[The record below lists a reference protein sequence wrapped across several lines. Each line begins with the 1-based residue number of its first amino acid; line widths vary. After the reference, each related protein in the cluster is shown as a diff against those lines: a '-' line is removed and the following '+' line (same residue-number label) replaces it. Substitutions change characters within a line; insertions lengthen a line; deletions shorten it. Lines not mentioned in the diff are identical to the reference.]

1 MTSALNVNVFTAPE
15 KAIVGER
22 PRPWGPPMAWDA
34 TTSTLIF
41 GENDAVLVDTL
52 TTADE
57 AEALARWIE
66 LHHRNLAAIWV
77 THMHID
83 HYGGLSVLLRH
94 FPDARAIA
102 TPKSVELMPK
112 TPDKLA
118 VYRKLLPGLPTAITV
133 PEPYDKDV
141 FTLEGQE
148 LHVIEQGTTDA
159 DASTSIYVPSID
171 LVVGGDVFY
180 NQCHMMVATSTPES
194 RANWIA
200 DLDRLTALNP
210 KMAVAGHKKVGVPDT
225 PDAIEG
231 TKRYLTDFGR
241 LKESGAGERE
251 LYDEMTKLYPDWA
264 SNQTWLMFGL
274 R

>member
-15 KAIVGER
+15 KAIIGER

-41 GENDAVLVDTL
+41 GENEAVLVDTL

-66 LHHRNLAAIWV
+66 LHHRNLSTIYV

-83 HYGGLSVLLRH
+83 HYGGLSVLQRH

-112 TPDKLA
+112 TADELA
-118 VYRKLLPGLPTAITV
+118 VYRKFLPGLPTAITV

-148 LHVIEQGTTDA
+148 LHIIEQGTTDS
-159 DASTSIYVPSID
+159 DASTSLYVPSID

-180 NQCHMMVATSTPES
+180 NQCHMMVAASTPES
-194 RANWIA
+194 RVNWIA
-200 DLDRLTALNP
+200 DLDRLAALNP
-210 KMAVAGHKKVGVPDT
+210 KIAVAGHKKAASRT
-225 PDAIEG
+225 PRRRSSPPSATSSTSAG
-231 TKRYLTDFGR
+231 C
-241 LKESGAGERE
+241 KESTSGERE
-251 LYDEMTKLYPDWA
+251 LYDAMTELYPDWA

-274 R
+274 G